1 MHPAEWTWRVATR
14 LHQQWPTVDRVDLEH
29 LAASLH
35 REARW
40 QVLAPN
46 DAADQW
52 LEQGIPRE
60 ASRPVG

>member
-29 LAASLH
+29 LAESLH

-40 QVLAPN
+40 LN
-46 DAADQW
+46 
-52 LEQGIPRE
+52 R
-60 ASRPVG
+60 